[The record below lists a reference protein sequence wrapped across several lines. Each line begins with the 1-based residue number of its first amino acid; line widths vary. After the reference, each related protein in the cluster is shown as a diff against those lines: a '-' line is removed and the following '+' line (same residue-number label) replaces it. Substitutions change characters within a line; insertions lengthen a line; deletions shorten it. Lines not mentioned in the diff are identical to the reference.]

1 MSGPKVVR
9 VVTREEAI
17 AECQAHLDRL
27 QSAIDLWK
35 QEGQKAN
42 VLDEQDIKV
51 VMARYDDYVM
61 RLAKDEF
68 RTVSANVPKEIEFLK
83 GDIPRRQEH
92 AVELAVARQA
102 QRRKIPANAEAL
114 LKALQSKSPPV
125 PTQLLDALAKVRDGR
140 SNDEEADRALSE
152 GLKLLSDSVPAEGLS
167 AEQAGLVALL
177 RQDNVAE
184 SLSTWRAPKVSDDV
198 REQSLENIFQTI
210 ANLGSDAVVKG
221 LRERYAQ
228 LDNERDI
235 RRKSMLI
242 DSVLIDAS
250 QMLQQLKDAN
260 ARRFDLTLVLRELET
275 MEPEQVRELKIAIEQ
290 ALANPHAV
298 DVPVLLDRARE
309 SIRLYQHQRA
319 ALLRRQAV
327 LQGLSALGY
336 EVREGMETAWV
347 ASGRVTLKSLNNP
360 GYGVEV
366 AGAPESDRMQVR
378 VVAYASPARDPA
390 RDKDAESIWCGD
402 FKRLQSKLAE
412 SGSELTLLKALD
424 VGAQAVR
431 IVESD
436 VVSDETTV
444 VTSTQPSH
452 INRNS

>member
-17 AECQAHLDRL
+17 AECQGHLDRL
-27 QSAIDLWK
+27 RSAIDLWK
-35 QEGQKAN
+35 HEGQKAN
-42 VLDEQDIKV
+42 VLDEQDIKAV
-51 VMARYDDYVM
+51 RARYDDYVE

-114 LKALQSKSPPV
+114 LKALQGKAPPV
-125 PTQLLDALAKVRDGR
+125 ATQLLDALAKVRDGH
-140 SNDEEADRALSE
+140 SDDEEADCALSE
-152 GLKLLSDSVPAEGLS
+152 GLKLLSDNVPTEGLS
-167 AEQAGLVALL
+167 VEQAGLVALL
-177 RQDNVAE
+177 RQNNAAE
-184 SLSTWRAPKVSDDV
+184 PLSKWSAPKVRDDV
-198 REQSLENIFQTI
+198 RERSLESTFQTI
-210 ANLGSDAVVKG
+210 SSLGGDVAVKS
-221 LRERYAQ
+221 LWETYAQ
-228 LDNERDI
+228 LDTEQDA
-235 RRKSMLI
+235 RRRSMLI
-242 DSVLIDAS
+242 DSLLIDAS
-250 QMLQQLKDAN
+250 NTLQQLKDAK
-260 ARRFDLTLVLRELET
+260 ARRFDLAVLLRELE
-275 MEPEQVRELKIAIEQ
+275 MLDFQPARELKTEIEHVLATPSDIEVT
-290 ALANPHAV
+290 ALIE
-298 DVPVLLDRARE
+298 RAHE
-309 SIRLYQHQRA
+309 YIRLYHNQRA

-378 VVAYASPARDPA
+378 VVAYASPARDPT

-402 FKRLQSKLAE
+402 FKRLQGKLAE
-412 SGSELTLLKALD
+412 SGSELTLVKALE
-424 VGAQAVR
+424 VGVQAVR
-431 IVESD
+431 IVDND
-436 VVSDETTV
+436 VAADETAV
-444 VTSTQPSH
+444 VTSTKPNH
-452 INRNS
+452 LNRNF